1 MSRVKIFLTELDDYE
16 LAYFAKFKLLT
27 YMKETQSEIK
37 KYLNERNLT
46 ESNID
51 QLISE
56 NPKSKLDDNKMR
68 CPRCYSDK
76 IRKNKVEWA
85 NTGGGIG
92 IGDEVAT
99 LDGLGGRT
107 TYKNEVICNV
117 CGNWLE
123 DPNQEKP
130 LPTSNRILHGIWD
143 IIIGVLRN

>member
-1 MSRVKIFLTELDDYE
+1 MSRVKNFLTELDDYE

-37 KYLNERNLT
+37 EYLIERNLN
-46 ESNID
+46 ESKID
-51 QLISE
+51 RLISK
-56 NPKSKLDDNKMR
+56 NPKSKLNDDRVR

-76 IRKNKVEWA
+76 LLKNKVEWT

-99 LDGLGGRT
+99 WDGIGGRA
-107 TYKNEVICNV
+107 TYKYEVICNV

-130 LPTSNRILHGIWD
+130 LPTSKKIFHGIWD
-143 IIIGVLRN
+143 FVIGVLRD